1 MKKKTEE
8 MVLLPNT
15 YFLNEK
21 KKNILKIL
29 QGSYYAPGDVRK
41 IILRVQRTFLF
52 ELFPATETGS
62 S

>member
-15 YFLNEK
+15 YFLNE